1 MENPKIGTL
10 EVITGSMFS
19 GKSEELI
26 RRLRRAK
33 FAKQK
38 VVTFKH
44 SVDNRYGENG
54 VFSHRKESIF
64 AYPVKDVAEME
75 KIMDENIDAEIIGI
89 DEVQFFGDEIVDFCK
104 KYVNFG
110 KRVIVAGLD
119 LSFRAEPYEPVP
131 ELMAIADE
139 VDKLHAICTVCGK
152 PAYAS
157 QRLLDGKPAYY
168 EDPLVMVGTS
178 ENYEARC
185 KRHFIINH
193 RNEKKA
199 KIYFFVGT
207 EINVGKKFVEEMYIK
222 NLAKHEN
229 IKSETIILSGNI
241 LNCEKNALKNLRK
254 KVGEK
259 ISKNDF
265 LFVRITGGILLPIEK
280 NYTILDFMCELRK
293 DSEVVIVSKNKKGAL
308 NQILVMA
315 DLIKKSDLNLREIV
329 YKKTSN
335 NNEIEEN
342 QIIEKIS
349 KLAGI
354 GYRMI

>member
-193 RNEKKA
+193 RNEKA
-199 KIYFFVGT
+199 KERFKDFPFNIEVLTRFEKPAV
-207 EINVGKKFVEEMYIK
+207 
-222 NLAKHEN
+222 
-229 IKSETIILSGNI
+229 IKSTLQKLQKG
-241 LNCEKNALKNLRK
+241 
-254 KVGEK
+254 K
-259 ISKNDF
+259 ID
-265 LFVRITGGILLPIEK
+265 L
-280 NYTILDFMCELRK
+280 
-293 DSEVVIVSKNKKGAL
+293 VI
-308 NQILVMA
+308 
-315 DLIKKSDLNLREIV
+315 
-329 YKKTSN
+329 
-335 NNEIEEN
+335 
-342 QIIEKIS
+342 
-349 KLAGI
+349 
-354 GYRMI
+354 

>member
-1 MENPKIGTL
+1 
-10 EVITGSMFS
+10 
-19 GKSEELI
+19 
-26 RRLRRAK
+26 
-33 FAKQK
+33 
-38 VVTFKH
+38 
-44 SVDNRYGENG
+44 
-54 VFSHRKESIF
+54 
-64 AYPVKDVAEME
+64 
-75 KIMDENIDAEIIGI
+75 MDENIDAEIIGI

-199 KIYFFVGT
+199 KVYFFVGT